1 MADFREE
8 FLGDVERRSNI
19 DKTINKVAEASGYA
33 NEILDRV
40 VSSYTKPLDE
50 IMTSIK
56 EEVVDQD
63 IPAPI
68 EIVEKY
74 FIELSNCLYFIG
86 EASEKLGLYDSISKA
101 VAKEAYNNSYISD
114 EIALDDKGKKRTVA
128 ELTALS
134 ENASIYE
141 QTISDIYNKAYKT
154 VKVKVAAGENMC
166 NALSKILSRRMNEMQ
181 LSSVQPSTFTAT
193 GRQILNEGDM
203 FNGRV

>member
-1 MADFREE
+1 MTDFREE
-8 FLGDVERRSNI
+8 LLSDIERRGNI
-19 DKTINKVAEASGYA
+19 DAAGNKVTEASNYA
-33 NEILDRV
+33 YEILEKV
-40 VSSYTKPLDE
+40 VNSYTSPLDE
-50 IMTSIK
+50 IMGAIK
-56 EEVVDQD
+56 KEIVDQD

-68 EIVEKY
+68 EAVEKY

-181 LSSVQPSTFTAT
+181 LSSVQPSTFTT
-193 GRQILNEGDM
+193 TSRQILNEGDM
-203 FNGRV
+203 FNGRA